1 VSATSRKSRTRAPTA
16 RPPRLVV
23 VTGPPASGKTTL
35 ARAIADE
42 LGWPLLAKDQIKET
56 LFETLGIGDRDWS
69 HRLGAASMELLTR
82 LVRGQLEAGRS
93 VVAEANFRW
102 PGELPECR
110 VVQVFCDAPPD
121 VLLERIRSRRRHPG
135 HLEDD
140 PEHLAA
146 VEESLRTEY
155 APLQLV
161 GALLRYTVGDDVD
174 VLIATVRDLL

>member
-1 VSATSRKSRTRAPTA
+1 VTVVSIGLPSV
-16 RPPRLVV
+16 VV

-35 ARAIADE
+35 ARAIASE
-42 LGWPLLAKDQIKET
+42 LGWPLLAKDEIKET
-56 LFETLGIGDRDWS
+56 LFDTLGIGDREWS
-69 HRLGAASMELLTR
+69 HQLGRASIELLVK

-110 VVQVFCDAPPD
+110 VVQVYCDAAAD
-121 VLLERIRSRRRHPG
+121 VLLERIRARTRHPG

-146 VEESLRTEY
+146 VEESLRGDY
-155 APLQLV
+155 APLPLD
-161 GALLRYTVGDDVD
+161 GPLLRYTVGDDVAA
-174 VLIATVRDLL
+174 LIAEVRRCVR